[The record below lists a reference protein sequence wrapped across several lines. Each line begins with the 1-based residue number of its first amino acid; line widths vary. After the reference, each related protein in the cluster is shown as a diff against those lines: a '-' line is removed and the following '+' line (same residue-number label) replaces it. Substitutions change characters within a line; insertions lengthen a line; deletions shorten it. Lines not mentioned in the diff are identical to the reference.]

1 VCAFNSEIPMS
12 VRIATFN
19 VENLMNRFDFS
30 GFQNGYNRDRAIDLF
45 EVTDQQQYRMLE
57 EARMIGT
64 TDDAR
69 QLTALAI
76 ADTKADIICLQEV
89 DNIAVLNA
97 FEHGYLFKLI
107 DNGYAR
113 KYLIEGNDTRGI
125 DVAVMMRDFT
135 RDGERIE
142 FVAIKSHAA
151 LTFAELKLHN
161 PALEA
166 IGIQANEK
174 IFRRDCL
181 ELDLTVGGRPLTL
194 FVSHFKSK
202 GGARVGPDGRGD
214 TLPVRVAEAK
224 AVRHVIGEKFGKE
237 AMASRDWLFCGDLND
252 FYEKLVITDDG
263 NDNCTFTPAPEPDN
277 AVSVLMQGGFCE
289 NLVARREAD
298 NRWTNYHTRGP
309 QERQLTQIDYLMASP
324 SLARKNL
331 GVKPD
336 IIRKGQ
342 PYRTIF
348 PKGQEVDR
356 YPRVGWDRPKA
367 SDHCPVAMTFGLG

>member
-1 VCAFNSEIPMS
+1 MS

-30 GFQNGYNRDRAIDLF
+30 GFQNEYNRDRAIDLF
-45 EVTDQQQYRMLE
+45 DVTDQQQYRMLE
-57 EARMIGT
+57 EAREIAT

-125 DVAVMMRDFT
+125 DVAMMMRDFT

-151 LTFAELKLHN
+151 LTFAELGLHN

-181 ELDLTVGGRPLTL
+181 EVDVTVGGKPLTL

-202 GGARVGPDGRGD
+202 GGARAGPDGRGD
-214 TLPVRVAEAK
+214 TLPIRVAEAK
-224 AVRHVIGEKFGKE
+224 AARHVIGERFGKDG
-237 AMASRDWLFCGDLND
+237 MASRDWLFCGDLND
-252 FYEKLVITDDG
+252 FYEKLVITEDG
-263 NDNCTFTPAPEPDN
+263 NDNYTFTPAPEPEN
-277 AVSVLMQGGFCE
+277 AISVLMEGGFCE
-289 NLVARREAD
+289 NLVARRDAD

-309 QERQLTQIDYLMASP
+309 QERQLTQIDYMMASP
-324 SLARKNL
+324 SLAHKNL

-367 SDHCPVAMTFGLG
+367 SDHCPVAMTFKLG

>member
-1 VCAFNSEIPMS
+1 MP

-19 VENLMNRFDFS
+19 VENLMNRFDFTGYRNDLTKDRS
-30 GFQNGYNRDRAIDLF
+30 LGLFQIKD
-45 EVTDQQQYRMLE
+45 EMQYREME
-57 EARMIGT
+57 TARVMGI
-64 TDDAR
+64 TDDTR

-76 ADTKADIICLQEV
+76 ADTKADILCLQEV
-89 DNIAVLNA
+89 DNLDALNA
-97 FEHGYLFKLI
+97 FEFGYLFRMVG
-107 DNGYAR
+107 DGYR
-113 KYLIEGNDTRGI
+113 QKYLIEGNDSRGI
-125 DVAVMMRDFT
+125 DVAVMMKEVT
-135 RDGERIE
+135 RDGEKIE
-142 FVAIKSHAA
+142 FVSLKSHAT
-151 LTFAELKLHN
+151 LTFAELGLHN

-166 IGIQANEK
+166 INIQANER

-181 ELDLTVGGRPLTL
+181 ELDVLIGGKPLTL

-202 GGARVGPDGRGD
+202 GGKRVGPDGLGD

-224 AVRHVIGEKFGKE
+224 AVRHVIEGKFGKE
-237 AMASRDWLFCGDLND
+237 GGAGRDWLFCGDLND
-252 FYEKLVITDDG
+252 FYEKLVITEDA
-263 NDNCTFTPAPEPDN
+263 NENLAFSLLPEPEN
-277 AVSVLMQGGFCE
+277 AISMLTEGGFCE

-309 QERQLTQIDYLMASP
+309 QERQLTQVDYLLASP
-324 SLARKNL
+324 SLARKNAAA
-331 GVKPD
+331 KPD

-348 PKGQEVDR
+348 PKGQEVER

>member
-1 VCAFNSEIPMS
+1 MS

-30 GFQNGYNRDRAIDLF
+30 GFQNEFNRDRAVDLF
-45 EVTDQQQYRMLE
+45 QVTDQQQYRFLE
-57 EARMIGT
+57 EAREIAT

-89 DNIAVLNA
+89 DNINVLNA

-107 DNGYAR
+107 DNGYPR
-113 KYLIEGNDTRGI
+113 KYLIEGNDSRGI
-125 DVAVMMRDFT
+125 DVALMMRDFT
-135 RDGERIE
+135 KDGERID
-142 FVAIKSHAA
+142 FVSIKSHAA
-151 LTFAELKLHN
+151 LTFAELGLHN
-161 PALEA
+161 PALLA
-166 IGIQANEK
+166 IGVQANEK

-181 ELDLTVGGRPLTL
+181 EVDITVGGKPLTL

-214 TLPVRVAEAK
+214 TLPIRTAEAK
-224 AVRHVIGEKFGKE
+224 AVRHVIEQKFGKDG
-237 AMASRDWLFCGDLND
+237 AAGRDWLFCGDLND
-252 FYEKLVITDDG
+252 FYEKLVISDDG
-263 NDNCTFTPAPEPDN
+263 NENYAFTLASEPEN
-277 AVSVLMQGGFCE
+277 AISLLLERGFCE
-289 NLVARREAD
+289 NLVTRRDPD

-309 QERQLTQIDYLMASP
+309 QERQLTQIDYLLASP
-324 SLARKNL
+324 SLARKNA
-331 GVKPD
+331 GAMPD

-348 PKGQEVDR
+348 PKGQEVER